1 MLGIFSVGV
10 LSSVGV
16 FFCFCLLF
24 VCLFFVKK
32 KKHWIGV
39 KMVHW
44 SKSVT
49 NSGLHDNNNILLERM
64 G

>member
-16 FFCFCLLF
+16 FLFAFCVLVFCK
-24 VCLFFVKK
+24 KK

-49 NSGLHDNNNILLERM
+49 NSGLHDNNNISLERM